1 MLVAIV
7 DRAENFT
14 QRQFNLFFHLV
25 WNVKNVFAFFVLVL
39 VIALYVKIEL
49 VKYTEFKYKV
59 DFQG

>member
-1 MLVAIV
+1 MVAIV

-14 QRQFNLFFHLV
+14 QRQFNLFFHLG

-49 VKYTEFKYKV
+49 VKCTEFKYKV